1 MKQLPCNKGAVE
13 ENTRNDDDGGRDG
26 GIRRRE

>member
-1 MKQLPCNKGAVE
+1 MKQLPCNKGTVE
-13 ENTRNDDDGGRDG
+13 ENTRNDDDGGDG